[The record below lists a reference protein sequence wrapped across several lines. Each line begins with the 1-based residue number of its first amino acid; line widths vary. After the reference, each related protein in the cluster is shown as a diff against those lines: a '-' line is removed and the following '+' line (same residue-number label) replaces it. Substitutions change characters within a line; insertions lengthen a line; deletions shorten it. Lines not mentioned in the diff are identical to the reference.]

1 MDNLKINFDQ
11 EIVNFK
17 VSAEDAGTSLNPL
30 SHIRAMLKTETEN
43 LNSRFLANKPIESI
57 VHDRAKWIDQLLSYL
72 WAQQSWP
79 NPDIALLAVG
89 GFGRGELFPY
99 SDIDLLILTET
110 DDNDHLKQAIS
121 NFITALWDVGLEARQ
136 SVRSLSQC
144 CSESRVDITIA
155 TSLMESRTLAG
166 PKFLK
171 NKLDNLIAAENIWP
185 VKEFFHAKCCE
196 QKDRHQKYND
206 TDYALQPNVKTSP
219 GGLRDIQTISWIA
232 KRQFRTSSFDE
243 FVQLGL
249 LNSA

>member
-57 VHDRAKWIDQLLSYL
+57 VHDRAKWIDQLLSFL

-110 DDNDHLKQAIS
+110 DDNDHLNRLFQTLSLRYGMSA
-121 NFITALWDVGLEARQ
+121 WRQ
-136 SVRSLSQC
+136 DKAFAPYRSAAVNH
-144 CSESRVDITIA
+144 ESI
-155 TSLMESRTLAG
+155 
-166 PKFLK
+166 
-171 NKLDNLIAAENIWP
+171 
-185 VKEFFHAKCCE
+185 
-196 QKDRHQKYND
+196 
-206 TDYALQPNVKTSP
+206 LQLQHP
-219 GGLRDIQTISWIA
+219 
-232 KRQFRTSSFDE
+232 
-243 FVQLGL
+243 
-249 LNSA
+249 

>member
-99 SDIDLLILTET
+99 SDIGLLILTET
-110 DDNDHLKQAIS
+110 DDNDHRKQAI
-121 NFITALWDVGLEARQ
+121 
-136 SVRSLSQC
+136 
-144 CSESRVDITIA
+144 
-155 TSLMESRTLAG
+155 
-166 PKFLK
+166 
-171 NKLDNLIAAENIWP
+171 
-185 VKEFFHAKCCE
+185 
-196 QKDRHQKYND
+196 
-206 TDYALQPNVKTSP
+206 
-219 GGLRDIQTISWIA
+219 
-232 KRQFRTSSFDE
+232 
-243 FVQLGL
+243 
-249 LNSA
+249 